1 MPDNEKNVPPL
12 IECENLD
19 KAYYLG
25 KEELLVL
32 KQVNLK
38 IYKGEY
44 MSIMGSSGSGKSTL
58 MNIIGFLD
66 RPTRGVYRLNC
77 KDVTNLSDDE
87 ESIIRGREIGFVYQ
101 TFNLLPRNTA
111 YENVALPLFYQNRP
125 ADKNLIMQA
134 LETVGIADRARHRP
148 NELSGGQRQR
158 VAIARA
164 LVASPSLILADE
176 PTGALDSRTS
186 EEIMELFTR
195 LNDKGVTVIIVTHDP
210 EVAHKTRRVVRIK
223 DGRIT
228 E

>member
-1 MPDNEKNVPPL
+1 MSEREDTPL
-12 IECENLD
+12 IECIDLE

-25 KEELLVL
+25 HEELLVL
-32 KQVNLK
+32 KKVNLK
-38 IYKGEY
+38 IYDKEFLA
-44 MSIMGSSGSGKSTL
+44 IMGSSGSGKSTL

-66 RPTRGVYRLNC
+66 RPTRGAYMLRGRN
-77 KDVTNLSDDE
+77 VTNLSDDD
-87 ESIIRGREIGFVYQ
+87 ESMIRGREIGFVYQ

-125 ADKNLIMQA
+125 ADNDTVMHA
-134 LETVGIADRARHRP
+134 LEIVNLADRAKHKP

-164 LVASPSLILADE
+164 LVANPSLILADE

-186 EEIMELFTR
+186 EEIMELFTQ
-195 LNDKGVTVIIVTHDP
+195 LNSQGVTVIIVTHEKD
-210 EVAHKTRRVVRIK
+210 VAEKTKRIIHIK
-223 DGRIT
+223 DGKIV